1 MNIILFCGMIKAD
14 KEDYIMQKERSDE
27 LLNQGAKAYQSETPE
42 GFRTAVRYYL
52 ESASLGNGQAMTNL
66 GYCYTYGRGVTN
78 NPAEGFRYF
87 VQAAKLGNP
96 EAIMKVADAYQC
108 GQFVK
113 KDEIRAFQFY
123 RKLFQHLREM
133 GELMDYPEV
142 CLRLGRCYLEGKGTE
157 ADLRQARRFL
167 VLAVHGYS
175 LHEDQ
180 YFYYP
185 KQRRQAEE
193 LLRQCQ

>member
-1 MNIILFCGMIKAD
+1 M
-14 KEDYIMQKERSDE
+14 
-27 LLNQGAKAYQSETPE
+27 
-42 GFRTAVRYYL
+42 
-52 ESASLGNGQAMTNL
+52 
-66 GYCYTYGRGVTN
+66 
-78 NPAEGFRYF
+78 
-87 VQAAKLGNP
+87 QAAKLGNP
-96 EAIMKVADAYQC
+96 EAIMKVADAYQR

-123 RKLFQHLREM
+123 RKLFQHLRET